1 MVFNRVKEIIAAQLR
16 MDEDKITY
24 NSHLIND
31 LDADSL
37 DAVEIILAVEE
48 EFGFEVPDEDA
59 SELTTVSEIVDYI
72 ESKIS

>member
-1 MVFNRVKEIIAAQLR
+1 MVFNRVKEIIAEQIR

>member
-1 MVFNRVKEIIAAQLR
+1 MIFDRVQAIIAEQLR
-16 MDEDKITY
+16 IDPEKITY

-59 SELTTVSEIVDYI
+59 AELTNVSEIVDYI
-72 ESKIS
+72 ERKVS

>member
-1 MVFNRVKEIIAAQLR
+1 MVFNRVKEIIAEQLR
-16 MDEDKITY
+16 MDDDKITY

>member
-1 MVFNRVKEIIAAQLR
+1 MVFNRVKEIIAEQLR